1 MIERPLQ
8 GIEPWVTLFSESSLP
23 ILRHTR
29 RQLEEME
36 ANMDNISARE
46 LSQIVLQD
54 PILSVRVLAYIQ
66 PQRGRHLQHDITT
79 IGSAIMMSG
88 VEPFFNRF
96 HELPTI
102 ENALKECTP
111 QAWLGVMQV
120 IRRVQRAAEYAY
132 DWAVW
137 RHDMNAE
144 EVRLAA
150 LLHDLSELLLWCFA
164 PKLALEIKQ
173 LLNDNKGMRSNDAQQ
188 QVLGFTLHDL
198 QLLLCRVWHLP
209 ELLSKLMD
217 DAHADSARCKNV
229 ILAVRLARHS
239 AQGWNDAALPD
250 DYAEIGELL
259 RISADAVML
268 RVGAPPELIKPNM
281 QIPASM
287 LEKTVATSENPPP
300 SLASTANEKG
310 SSA

>member
-36 ANMDNISARE
+36 SNSDGISARE
-46 LSQIVLQD
+46 LSLVVLQD

-66 PQRGRHLQHDITT
+66 TQRGRHLQHDITT

-88 VEPFFNRF
+88 IEPFFKRF
-96 HELPTI
+96 RELPTI
-102 ENALKECTP
+102 ENVLKDAPP

-120 IRRVQRAAEYAY
+120 IRRAQRAGEYAY

-137 RHDMNAE
+137 RHDINAE

-164 PKLALEIKQ
+164 PKLALDIRK
-173 LLNDNKGMRSNDAQQ
+173 LLNENKGLRSSAAQE
-188 QVLGFTLHDL
+188 QVLGFPLHEL
-198 QLLLCRVWHLP
+198 QLQLCHVWHLP

-217 DAHADSARCKNV
+217 DVHADSPRCKNV
-229 ILAVRLARHS
+229 SLAVRLARHS
-239 AQGWNDAALPD
+239 AQGWNDPALPD
-250 DYAEIGELL
+250 DYNEIGELL
-259 RISADAVML
+259 HIAPDAVML
-268 RVGAPPELIKPNM
+268 RVGAPPELIKPGM

-287 LEKTVATSENPPP
+287 LEEC
-300 SLASTANEKG
+300 LAKPETQSSIGLTAEAEKG
-310 SSA
+310 ASE

>member
-36 ANMDNISARE
+36 ANMEAISARE
-46 LSQIVLQD
+46 LSQVVLQD

-96 HELPTI
+96 RELPTI
-102 ENALKECTP
+102 ENALKECAP

-137 RHDMNAE
+137 RHDINAE

-173 LLNDNKGMRSNDAQQ
+173 LLAENEGMRSTLAQQ
-188 QVLGFTLHDL
+188 QVLGFTLQDL

-217 DAHADSARCKNV
+217 DAHIDSPRCKNV

-239 AQGWNDAALPD
+239 AHGWNDPALPD
-250 DYAEIGELL
+250 DYRDIGDLL
-259 RISADAVML
+259 HISPDAVML
-268 RVGAPPELIKPNM
+268 RIGAPPELIRPGM

-287 LEKTVATSENPPP
+287 LETPLVQGQSQTAPESTNGKGASE
-300 SLASTANEKG
+300 
-310 SSA
+310 

>member
-36 ANMDNISARE
+36 ANMEAISARE
-46 LSQIVLQD
+46 LSQVVLQD

-96 HELPTI
+96 RELPTI

-137 RHDMNAE
+137 RHDINAE

-173 LLNDNKGMRSNDAQQ
+173 LLAENEGMRSTLAQQ
-188 QVLGFTLHDL
+188 QVLGFTLQDL

-217 DAHADSARCKNV
+217 DAHIDSPRCKNV

-239 AQGWNDAALPD
+239 AHGWNDPALPD
-250 DYAEIGELL
+250 DYKDIGELL
-259 RISADAVML
+259 HISPDAVML
-268 RVGAPPELIKPNM
+268 RIGAPPELIRSDM
-281 QIPASM
+281 QIPASI
-287 LEKTVATSENPPP
+287 LETPLVQGQSQTAPESTNGKGASE
-300 SLASTANEKG
+300 
-310 SSA
+310 